1 MQLEIKHFEIRASRK
16 RNEEKA
22 LTPNVS
28 SKSNNAG
35 SCQSC
40 QINNLHTHTQQIFFS
55 HKSNNELKWV
65 KETKAHQL
73 RQQEKEVSWMG
84 GKQEGQTLLT
94 LS

>member
-1 MQLEIKHFEIRASRK
+1 LPDQHSA
-16 RNEEKA
+16 
-22 LTPNVS
+22 
-28 SKSNNAG
+28 
-35 SCQSC
+35 
-40 QINNLHTHTQQIFFS
+40 HTYTTDFFS